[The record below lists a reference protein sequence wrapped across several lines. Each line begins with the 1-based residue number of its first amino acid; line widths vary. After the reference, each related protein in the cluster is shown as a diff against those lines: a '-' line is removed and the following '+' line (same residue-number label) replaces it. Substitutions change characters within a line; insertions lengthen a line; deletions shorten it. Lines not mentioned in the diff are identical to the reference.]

1 MRLFLYALA
10 TTLTLF
16 FSAPG
21 LAGASPP
28 EIVGKSAILVDN
40 TTGQVLY
47 EKNSRQRVY
56 PASVTKTLTAI
67 IALEKGNLT
76 DTVVVPPEA
85 SDIEGSAIGMKAGE
99 RLSLEDLLYSLL
111 LNSGNDSAVA
121 IACHIG
127 GSASGFIDLM
137 NKKALELGAKDSH
150 FNNSNG
156 LPDEDHY
163 TTAYDFS
170 LITRFAMQNPEF
182 RKIVS
187 TTTKNISRDV
197 PEAQTFLLNH
207 NKLLWN
213 YEGSIG
219 VKTGYTTQA
228 GQCLAAAAVRQDRE
242 FITIVFDSEG
252 DNIWSDTT
260 SLLDYG
266 FNQFERASLVEA
278 GKQVAEL
285 PVRYGKEDVLVQT
298 GSALT
303 YNFPAGKNYDLRQEM
318 TLADNCAAPI
328 RAGDKVGELVFFAG
342 DQKIGRVDLVAQKTV
357 GRYWYTYPWP
367 WLIAAAMLAAL
378 IRLFAFYHA
387 CARQKRWKDYYCR
400 KRRWDI

>member
-1 MRLFLYALA
+1 MRLFLFRLAL
-10 TTLTLF
+10 TLTLF
-16 FSAPG
+16 FTATG
-21 LAGASPP
+21 EAVASPP
-28 EIVGKSAILVDN
+28 EIAGKSAVLIDSV
-40 TTGQVLY
+40 TGQVLY
-47 EKNSRQRVY
+47 EKNSHQKAY

-67 IALEKGNLT
+67 IALEKGSLT
-76 DTVVVPPEA
+76 DSVLVPPEA
-85 SDIEGSAIGMKAGE
+85 SDIEGSAIGLKAGE
-99 RLSLEDLLYSLL
+99 RLTLEDLLYSLM

-127 GSASGFIDLM
+127 GSVSGFVDLI

-156 LPDEDHY
+156 LPDDNHY

-170 LITRFAMQNPEF
+170 LITRYAMQNPEF

-187 TTTKNISRDV
+187 TTTKNITRSD

-207 NKLLWN
+207 NKLLWR

-242 FITIVFDSEG
+242 LIAIVFDSEG
-252 DNIWSDTT
+252 DNIWTDAT

-266 FNQFERASLVEA
+266 FMQFDRVSLVEA
-278 GKQVAEL
+278 GKQVGEL
-285 PVRYGKEDVLVQT
+285 PVRYGRESAVVQT
-298 GSALT
+298 GRALT
-303 YNFPAGKNYDLRQEM
+303 YDFPVGKNYDLHREM
-318 TLADNCAAPI
+318 TLAENCTAPV
-328 RAGDKVGELVFFAG
+328 RAGDKLGELAFFTG
-342 DQKIGRVDLVAQKTV
+342 DKEIGRVELVAQKTI
-357 GRYWYTYPWP
+357 GRKWYTYPWP
-367 WLIAAAMLAAL
+367 WLIVIILLGAL
-378 IRLFAFYHA
+378 IRLYASCHA
-387 CARQKRWKDYYCR
+387 RARQKRWEDYYCR